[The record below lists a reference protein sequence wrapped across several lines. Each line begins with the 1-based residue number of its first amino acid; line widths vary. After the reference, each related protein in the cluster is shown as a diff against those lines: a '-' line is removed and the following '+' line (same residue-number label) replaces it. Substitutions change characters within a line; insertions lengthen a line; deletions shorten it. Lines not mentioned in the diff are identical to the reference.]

1 MCRLAKG
8 EQASQNLQQDAVL
21 TVQKLSKLHQVVSEM
36 REAKLEEVPVAAV
49 ATISPVSPAVIE
61 PSPVL
66 EAAPAEQ
73 APILRSPQLVQLSAP
88 VDMSET
94 QEAGSISRT
103 LSMDNPLQ
111 PEDVLPDSFLDP
123 LSPRLNL
130 ANQNAKASEIDNELT
145 AIKEE
150 LEAKA
155 EMHHIERITAK
166 IQLLRDER
174 DELVTADQFVTT
186 KVQMRSLVE
195 SQHEIK
201 DSMEQ
206 LMEQFR
212 VLEEN
217 NIVRSLS
224 RSCCFTNNKFL
235 CFCSYTA
242 ASHIVCHLAVSRTVV
257 SHAVLALLPLTLLFL
272 GDI

>member
-36 REAKLEEVPVAAV
+36 REAKLEEAPVAAV
-49 ATISPVSPAVIE
+49 ATIIPVSPTVTE
-61 PSPVL
+61 PVL

-73 APILRSPQLVQLSAP
+73 APILQSPQLVQLSAP
-88 VDMSET
+88 VDMSKT

-103 LSMDNPLQ
+103 LSMDNPFQ
-111 PEDVLPDSFLDP
+111 PEDVLPESFLDP

-130 ANQNAKASEIDNELT
+130 ANQNAKASEMDNELT